1 MNTNQSSPGRA
12 FSLIGTFAS
21 KRIKLLLSIL
31 VLSFGS
37 TAAFAV
43 APVFTLQPDLSSS
56 GSTGVASPLINANF
70 DYVVIL
76 STSGGATTGVTT
88 IKTNLPVGVTLV
100 SITPLTGFT
109 CTSAVVAGVTT
120 ATCTTATA
128 IAAGFWGQHILTVKA
143 TTLGAKV
150 ISSSISGGGGA
161 TVSASLTTPSV
172 VNTAPDIAVSIAQPV
187 PALKATAMSE
197 IPVTIKNQGTRV
209 TEKDLYFVIPL
220 PVGVTAPNRFQ
231 RNADSWDCI
240 ISNPNNLYC
249 WSKIRLPVGASN
261 TIRIPITPLANT
273 VGTKPAPFIVT
284 AFNVPFDLNR
294 TNDSSTLTLASAVVA
309 LGNLGSISDPA
320 YSTMPTANNP
330 YANPILNP
338 AVIPQFAMSLP
349 NPLYSS
355 NVFNYWNNS
364 TLLNMD
370 IKQIKSQILP
380 PGFPATDV
388 FAYGDPSDLYS
399 FSYPAKTIVARSTE
413 PTLNLSGLGQPLSIQ
428 YNDTRTQTKHLLPVD
443 KSIHG
448 AMGGEPEIRSVTHL
462 HGIKKVDQSSD
473 GYPEAWLSPN
483 GQFGEQFHM
492 PPNPTVNYNP
502 AAFNYPNNQE
512 ATLLWYHD
520 HTLGMTRLD
529 VYSGLA
535 GLYVV
540 RDDNEMAKITANQ
553 LPSGPYEIPLL
564 LQDRMFHTNGS
575 LAYPDVAPAGT
586 TSSATGK
593 PIPSPSMQPEFFG
606 SVMVVN
612 GVSWPYLEVEPRR
625 YRFRVLNGSN
635 SRFYTLKIET
645 CPVTPAGGV
654 PQPCATPR
662 TFKVIG
668 TEGGFLNAPVTVSS
682 LTVAP
687 AERYDLIVDFT
698 GIATGTK
705 LTLTNYANSPFQG
718 IPVAGAATT
727 IVTGIDDRLVE
738 FRVNQPLSAKPNAVI
753 PASLRLAAVPALTP
767 TAGIP
772 VRQVMLADNTDEF
785 GRVVPSLGTL
795 AGGLKGWMDP
805 ITEQPKAGT
814 IETWEIYNASTDS
827 HPIHLHGGHFQL
839 LNRQTYG
846 AAAPDTT
853 PLQEKTWKDTII
865 AHPSQITRIKV
876 KFDNAGL
883 FAWHCHILEHEDHD
897 MMRPLNVLP

>member
-43 APVFTLQPDLSSS
+43 APVFTLQPDLSST

-88 IKTNLPVGVTLV
+88 LKTNLPVGITLV

-109 CTSAVVAGVTT
+109 CTSAIVAGVTT
-120 ATCTTATA
+120 VTCTTATA
-128 IAAGFWGQHILTVKA
+128 IAVGFWGQHILTVKA

-150 ISSSISGGGGA
+150 ISSSVSGGGGT
-161 TVSASLTTPSV
+161 TVTASLTTPAV
-172 VNTAPDIAVSIAQPV
+172 VNTAPDIAISLVQPV
-187 PALKATAMSE
+187 PTFKATALSE
-197 IPVTIKNQGTRV
+197 ISVTIKNQGTRAN
-209 TEKDLYFVIPL
+209 EKDLYFSMSL
-220 PVGVTAPNRFQ
+220 PAGVTVSKNAFQ
-231 RNADSWDCI
+231 RNADSWDCVMGAP
-240 ISNPNNLYC
+240 STLYC
-249 WSKIRLPVGASN
+249 WSVIRLSVGASN

-273 VGTKPAPFIVT
+273 VGVQIAAFT
-284 AFNVPFDLNR
+284 ANVFNVPFDLNR
-294 TNDSSTLTLASAVVA
+294 TNDTTSMTPTGIVTTLS
-309 LGNLGSISDPA
+309 LGSISDPA
-320 YSTMPTANNP
+320 YSTVPTANNP
-330 YANPILNP
+330 YAKPILNP
-338 AVIPQFAMSLP
+338 ATIPQFAMPLP
-349 NPLYSS
+349 NLLHPS
-355 NVFNYWNNS
+355 NVLNYWFSGN
-364 TLLNMD
+364 LLNLD
-370 IKQIKSQILP
+370 IKQIKSPILP
-380 PGFPATDV
+380 PGFPVTDV
-388 FAYGDPSDLYS
+388 FTYGYR
-399 FSYPAKTIVARSTE
+399 YPAQTIIARSTE

-428 YNDTRTQTKHLLPVD
+428 YNDTRTQTRHLLPVD

-483 GQFGEQFHM
+483 GQTGDQFSM
-492 PPNPTVNYNP
+492 PPTVGYNP

-540 RDDNEMAKITANQ
+540 RDDNEMAKIAANQ

-564 LQDRMFHTNGS
+564 LQDRMFHTDGS

-606 SVMVVN
+606 NVMVVN

-698 GIATGTK
+698 GVAAGTK
-705 LTLTNYANSPFQG
+705 FTLTNYANSPFQG
-718 IPVAGAATT
+718 IPAAGAATT